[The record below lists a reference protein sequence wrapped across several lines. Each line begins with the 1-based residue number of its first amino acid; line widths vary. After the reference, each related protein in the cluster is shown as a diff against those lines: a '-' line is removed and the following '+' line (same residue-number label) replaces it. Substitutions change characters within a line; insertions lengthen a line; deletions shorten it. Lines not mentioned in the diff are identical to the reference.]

1 MQSLRAYQC
10 RSPIFKEAVKSFENR
25 FVIQSF
31 QLPWK
36 DVQVEERME
45 LTMGIVRTIRSVR
58 QEYMLNK
65 TKADGRLHESY
76 MK

>member
-1 MQSLRAYQC
+1 
-10 RSPIFKEAVKSFENR
+10 
-25 FVIQSF
+25 
-31 QLPWK
+31 
-36 DVQVEERME
+36 ME